1 MSWFTENPWPLMLI
15 LSGVAV
21 VMLILGDT
29 KGRSIAIAVA
39 LVAAAIYFLESAIV
53 TPAEQI
59 EGNLQTMLES
69 FIAEDLNAIDRQID
83 DKAEHLKQKAQ
94 EGLKLVNLD
103 KHFHLQDIV
112 VNVADDGLGA
122 IAELR
127 ANGSLTIENSN
138 TPYHAATRWRTH
150 WKLTRN
156 EWKMTEVHRLNPVTG
171 DEIGVLEAQQ

>member
-29 KGRSIAIAVA
+29 KGRSIAVVFA
-39 LVAAAIYFLESAIV
+39 LLAAGVYFLESAIV

-59 EGNLQTMLES
+59 EGDLQTMLGS
-69 FIAEDLNAIDRQID
+69 FIAEDLNAINRQID
-83 DKAEHLKQKAQ
+83 DQADHLKQKAEQ
-94 EGLKLVNLD
+94 GLKLVNLD
-103 KHFHLQDIV
+103 KGFHMQDIV
-112 VNVADDGLGA
+112 VTVAEDGQKA
-122 IAELR
+122 VAELR

-150 WKLTRN
+150 WKLDRTT
-156 EWKMTEVHRLNPVTG
+156 WKMTEVHRLNPVTG
-171 DEIGVLEAQQ
+171 DEIGVLDAQ